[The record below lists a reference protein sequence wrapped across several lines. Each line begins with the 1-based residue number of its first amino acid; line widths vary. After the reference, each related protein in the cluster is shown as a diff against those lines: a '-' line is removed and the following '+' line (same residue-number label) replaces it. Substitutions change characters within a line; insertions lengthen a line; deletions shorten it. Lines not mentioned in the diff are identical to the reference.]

1 MKLEYYYYFLFQVIN
16 KHLERMTM
24 RIHASTTFKKQK
36 NKKNVFFTVFFQAT
50 KQAEYDDD
58 DANVMKTG
66 MYIFAKKSGQIQNE
80 NYFGKI

>member
-1 MKLEYYYYFLFQVIN
+1 
-16 KHLERMTM
+16 MTM
-24 RIHASTTFKKQK
+24 ETHASTTFKKQK

-66 MYIFAKKSGQIQNE
+66 MYIFAKKIGADS
-80 NYFGKI
+80 K